1 MNWLYNND
9 TVNSDNIPENS
20 VGFVYLITHNPT
32 GRYYIGKKLLSSV
45 RKTKI
50 GKRELA
56 NIKADKK
63 ANGVG
68 GRLPTKKVVKK
79 DSDWMTYF
87 SSNDEIKG
95 MVKEGKSEEFTREIL
110 RWCSTK
116 KSLSYWEVW
125 YQFKYD
131 VLSDEKSFNNN
142 IMGSYYRKDVI

>member
-1 MNWLYNND
+1 MNWLYKNQIIEQD
-9 TVNSDNIPENS
+9 SLPSDS

-32 GRYYIGKKLLSSV
+32 GRYYIGKKLLSST

-50 GKRELA
+50 GKRELQA
-56 NIKADKK
+56 IKDEKK

-68 GRLPTKKVVKK
+68 GRLPSKKIVKK
-79 DSDWMTYF
+79 ESDWMTYF
-87 SSNDEIKG
+87 SSNDEIKS
-95 MVKEGKSEEFTREIL
+95 MIKEGKADEFTREIL
-110 RWCSTK
+110 RWCPTK

-125 YQFKYD
+125 YQFKHD

>member
-1 MNWLYNND
+1 MNWLYKNEIIEQD
-9 TVNSDNIPENS
+9 SLPSDS

-32 GRYYIGKKLLSSV
+32 GRYYIGKKLLSST

-50 GKRELA
+50 GKRELQA
-56 NIKADKK
+56 IKDEKK

-68 GRLPTKKVVKK
+68 GRLPSKKIVKK
-79 DSDWMTYF
+79 ESDWMTYF
-87 SSNDEIKG
+87 SSNDEIKS
-95 MVKEGKSEEFTREIL
+95 MIKEGKADEFTREIL